1 MLQAIAGG
9 VTDLLLMIQPI
20 QTVYKLQMSPKRKA
34 ALIAWFG
41 IGVITLVAAV
51 MRLISLLSMI
61 NSSDTS
67 WTMAD
72 AMLWL

>member
-20 QTVYKLQMSPKRKA
+20 FTILGLQMSRKHKA

-51 MRLISLLSMI
+51 MRLVSLLSMI
-61 NSSDTS
+61 DSSDTP
-67 WTMAD
+67 WTMGE